1 MAARLLSGGRH
12 PRGCCGCGLGD
23 RPAVAPGALT
33 SSLPAQPGPSRTSHA
48 PRGGSFPS
56 FCLAGLSTWGPA
68 SQHAPSASPASDS
81 AVKHHGPLLQ
91 EASPEA
97 GTTLSIHGDR
107 AAAERGSTTPHLT
120 DRGEAQRGGH
130 LPGSGGGLGKREG
143 LGEQTPVR
151 ARARVIP
158 VQGPVPT
165 VLSPDGAGRVT
176 RPSQR
181 PQPPE
186 HPRSSSGSS
195 MLTSQV
201 RKQRPGSQGGWSEA
215 SPRGSERVAEPG
227 WSPGLPGPSQRPSCG
242 SYGRPAC
249 GRTWALPGPS
259 WAFLGSRRAV
269 QQSRN
274 PPSGAL
280 GAGAFVLYLRTGA
293 CEPISRV
300 TRGNVCLPEVAAGAI
315 WSPVLRKH

>member
-33 SSLPAQPGPSRTSHA
+33 SSLPAQPGPSHTSHA

-68 SQHAPSASPASDS
+68 SQHAPSASPASNSAS

-107 AAAERGSTTPHLT
+107 AAAEGGSTTPHLT
-120 DRGEAQRGGH
+120 DGGETQRGRH

-143 LGEQTPVR
+143 LGERTPVR

-201 RKQRPGSQGGWSEA
+201 RKQRPGSQGAGPRPPHGAPSAWQSRAGAQACLDRA
-215 SPRGSERVAEPG
+215 SALPVAATAG
-227 WSPGLPGPSQRPSCG
+227 QLVAAPGPYRG
-242 SYGRPAC
+242 
-249 GRTWALPGPS
+249 LPGPS
-259 WAFLGSRRAV
+259 WAPSEPSSRAGIRQARWAQEPSCCIYEQV
-269 QQSRN
+269 PVSQS
-274 PPSGAL
+274 
-280 GAGAFVLYLRTGA
+280 AG
-293 CEPISRV
+293 
-300 TRGNVCLPEVAAGAI
+300 
-315 WSPVLRKH
+315 